1 MNKHIKYIIL
11 PVLIIAMVLGRGT
24 WAFAQDAAAGSAA
37 APASTFSSLAAYDW
51 VLIAFAGILLLIIV
65 ILSNT
70 LHLAMTTH
78 HAGEME
84 KKKKSIGAAPVILVL
99 IFSTLFAHS
108 AHASNGGLPEL
119 ISPLRMIMY
128 LVIAVE
134 LIAIYVIIAWIKY
147 FTGIQAYH
155 EIRQDGAAESSWS
168 FAKLWTRINKLRP
181 VEEEGQL
188 DTGHSYD
195 GIRELDNA
203 TPPWF
208 TVSFAASIVFA
219 IVYMY
224 RYHVAYSA
232 PNQIEEYKI
241 AVAEARAAQ
250 KEYLAGQAN
259 LVDETNVTMLDAAG
273 IATGKAL
280 YAGNCVACHG
290 AEGQGGVGP
299 NLTDDYW
306 IHGGSIKDVFKTIK
320 YGVVEKGMKPWQE
333 DFSAN
338 QIAQLASFV
347 ESLHGTNPPGAKE
360 KQGEFYDRK
369 AGAEA
374 AQAPVD
380 STGGN

>member
-1 MNKHIKYIIL
+1 MNKYIIL
-11 PVLIIAMVLGRGT
+11 PVLVISMVLGLGT
-24 WAFAQDAAAGSAA
+24 WAFADDAATGNTAV
-37 APASTFSSLAAYDW
+37 PASTFSSLAAYDW
-51 VLIAFAGILLLIIV
+51 VLIAFACILLLIII

-78 HAGEME
+78 HAGEMQ
-84 KKKKSIGAAPVILVL
+84 KRKKSMDATPVVLVL
-99 IFSTLFAHS
+99 LFSTLFAES
-108 AHASNGGLPEL
+108 ANASNGGLPEL

-128 LVIAVE
+128 LLIAVE
-134 LIAIYVIIAWIKY
+134 LVAIYVIIVWIKY

-155 EIRQDGAAESSWS
+155 EIRQESASESSWS
-168 FAKLWTRINKLRP
+168 FSKLWARINKLRP

-208 TVSFAASIVFA
+208 TVSFAATIVFS
-219 IVYMY
+219 IFYLY

-241 AVAEARAAQ
+241 AVAEARVAQ

-259 LVDETNVTMLDAAG
+259 LVDETNVIMLDAAG
-273 IATGKAL
+273 VAAGKAL

-347 ESLHGTNPPGAKE
+347 ESLYGTNPPGAKE
-360 KQGEFYDRK
+360 KQGELYDRK
-369 AGAEA
+369 SEAGTAP
-374 AQAPVD
+374 APVD